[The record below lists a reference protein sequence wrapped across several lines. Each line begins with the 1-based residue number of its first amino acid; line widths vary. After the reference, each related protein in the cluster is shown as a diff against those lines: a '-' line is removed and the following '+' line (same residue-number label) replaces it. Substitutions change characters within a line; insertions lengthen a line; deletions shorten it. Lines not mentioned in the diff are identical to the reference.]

1 MKVLGIS
8 GSISSVS
15 RTTALV
21 RAVTDRAAHQAGARS
36 EILDLRD
43 ARLPFCDGRDPYSYE
58 GDVPEI
64 FNKVRDADVVV
75 VGTPVYQGSL
85 TGVLKNFL
93 DLLPSAIWRHKI
105 VGLVVTG
112 GTYQHFLVGEN
123 QLKPIFSY
131 LRAYIAPGYI
141 YAHNAHFNAAKEVS
155 DPEILERVAHLGD
168 ELIHLFNRVGL
179 PVAAEAQAMFADT
192 ACARSA

>member
-21 RAVTDRAAHQAGARS
+21 RAVANRAASQAGARS
-36 EILDLRD
+36 EVLDLRE
-43 ARLPFCDGRDPYSYE
+43 AQLPFCDGRDPRTYAGNVRSVF
-58 GDVPEI
+58 D
-64 FNKVRDADVVV
+64 KVGSADVIV

-93 DLLPSAIWRHKI
+93 DLVPTATWRHKI

-123 QLKPIFSY
+123 QLRPIFSY
-131 LRAYIAPGYI
+131 LKAYVAPGYI
-141 YAHNAHFNAAKEVS
+141 YAHNAHFDASKEVS
-155 DPEILERVAHLGD
+155 DPEILDRVAQLGD
-168 ELIHLFNRVGL
+168 ELVHLFDRVG
-179 PVAAEAQAMFADT
+179 VAATRD
-192 ACARSA
+192 ACVA

>member
-8 GSISSVS
+8 GSISSTS

-21 RAVTDRAAHQAGARS
+21 RAVADRAAHRAGARC
-36 EILDLRD
+36 EVLDLRD
-43 ARLPFCDGRDPYSYE
+43 VQLPFCDGRDPSSYD
-58 GDVPEI
+58 GDVDAI
-64 FNKVRDADVVV
+64 LRKVREADVVV

-93 DLLPSAIWRHKI
+93 DLLPSSVWRHKI

-131 LRAYIAPGYI
+131 LRAYVAPGYI

-155 DPEILERVAHLGD
+155 DPEILERVARLGD
-168 ELIHLFNRVGL
+168 ELVHLFDKVGL
-179 PVAAEAQAMFADT
+179 PVAAQA
-192 ACARSA
+192 

>member
-8 GSISSVS
+8 GSISSRS

-21 RAVTDRAAHQAGARS
+21 RAVADRAAQQAGAES
-36 EILDLRD
+36 EVLDLRD
-43 ARLPFCDGRDPYSYE
+43 AQLPFCDGRDPSSYE
-58 GDVPEI
+58 GDVDVI
-64 FNKVRDADVVV
+64 LRKVREADVVV
-75 VGTPVYQGSL
+75 VGTPVYQASL

-93 DLLPSAIWRHKI
+93 DLLPSSVWRHKI

-123 QLKPIFSY
+123 QLKPIFSH
-131 LRAYIAPGYI
+131 LRAFIAPGYI
-141 YAHNAHFNAAKEVS
+141 YAHNAHFNAEKEVS

-168 ELIHLFNRVGL
+168 ELIHLFDRVGF
-179 PVAAEAQAMFADT
+179 PAAAQA
-192 ACARSA
+192 